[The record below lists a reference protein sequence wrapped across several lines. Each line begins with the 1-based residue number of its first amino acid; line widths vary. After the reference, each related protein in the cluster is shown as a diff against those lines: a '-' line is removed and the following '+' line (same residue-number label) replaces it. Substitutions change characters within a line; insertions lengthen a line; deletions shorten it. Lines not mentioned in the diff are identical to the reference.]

1 MALDLMLKAGSH
13 GVAVLEGIG
22 TIKIVKRTLGV
33 LERDEGDCGNRGGAK
48 GRGVVT
54 SELEV

>member
-22 TIKIVKRTLGV
+22 TIKIVKRTLEV
-33 LERDEGDCGNRGGAK
+33 LERDEGDCGNRCGAK
-48 GRGVVT
+48 ERGVVT

>member
-1 MALDLMLKAGSH
+1 MLKAGSH
-13 GVAVLEGIG
+13 GVAVLEGIR
-22 TIKIVKRTLGV
+22 TIKIVKRTLEV

>member
-13 GVAVLEGIG
+13 GVVVLEGIG
-22 TIKIVKRTLGV
+22 NIKIVKRTLEV
-33 LERDEGDCGNRGGAK
+33 LERDKGDCGNRCGAK

>member
-1 MALDLMLKAGSH
+1 MLKAGSY
-13 GVAVLEGIG
+13 GVAVLEGIR
-22 TIKIVKRTLGV
+22 TIKIVKRTLEV

-48 GRGVVT
+48 ERGVVT